1 MSALEIYEA
10 CRCDSCRV
18 QKKFPV
24 KTFLAAGLVLV
35 CSICVVFA
43 ESRRTLP
50 LNAINSIK
58 THIEPIDTKL
68 TAPNT
73 DGWLP
78 PEKLRE
84 LNAYE

>member
-18 QKKFPV
+18 QKRFPWM
-24 KTFLAAGLVLV
+24 TFLSAGLVLV

-43 ESRRTLP
+43 ESKRRLP
-50 LNAINSIK
+50 NDTINSIK

-68 TAPNT
+68 TVPNT

-78 PEKLRE
+78 PDKVRE
-84 LNAYE
+84 LNYE